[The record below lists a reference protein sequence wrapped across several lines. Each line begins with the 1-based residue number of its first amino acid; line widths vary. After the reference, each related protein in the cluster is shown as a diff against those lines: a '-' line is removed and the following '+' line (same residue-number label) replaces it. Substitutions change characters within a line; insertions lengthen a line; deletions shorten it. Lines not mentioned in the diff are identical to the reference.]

1 MKKWISL
8 LLATACIFTV
18 SACKKQENK
27 PPVSLEEIEKIYETD
42 PNAAAWTMVEAMSLD
57 EKIYQLFIVSPE
69 TLSGGEAVT
78 EVNDAVREGFARYPV
93 GGVALSGFNIKEHDQ
108 VVKLT
113 EGLQSASSIPLFT
126 AMFAEGGGAGLA
138 SIENMGITAQPAK
151 RELTDGQQAYDT
163 AKLLGEELTALGLN
177 LEFAPVA
184 DTAEEAEG
192 ETDERFY
199 SADPTVVGTMAENT
213 VRGLR
218 DGGVATVLS
227 HFPGQGGAER
237 DEKDGKIRSERT
249 YEELQEKELI
259 PFVGSIGAG
268 VDLVMVSHMINQSIT
283 KTDMECTMST
293 NVMTNI
299 LRNTM
304 GFPNVII
311 TDTLNSHGI
320 TGYYSAGAAALTAFE
335 AGADMLLLPE
345 NVEEAAAA
353 IKGAVSSGR
362 ISEMRINESVSRIL
376 KVKLERGII

>member
-1 MKKWISL
+1 MKKILSL
-8 LLATACIFTV
+8 LLATTCILTIP
-18 SACKKQENK
+18 ACKKQENK
-27 PPVSLEEIEKIYETD
+27 PPVSLDEIEKIYETD

-78 EVNDAVREGFARYPV
+78 EVNDAVRDGFSRYPV
-93 GGVALSGFNIKEHDQ
+93 GGIALSGFNIKDREQ
-108 VVKLT
+108 VIKLT

-151 RELTDGQQAYDT
+151 RELADGQAAYDS
-163 AKLLGEELTALGLN
+163 AKLLGEELAALGLN

-184 DTAEEAEG
+184 DTAVDAEG
-192 ETDERFY
+192 EADARFY
-199 SADPTVVGTMAENT
+199 SADPAVVGTMAENT

-218 DGGVATVLS
+218 DGGAATVLS
-227 HFPGQGGAER
+227 HFPGQGSAVR
-237 DEKDGKIRSERT
+237 DESDGKLRSDRT
-249 YEELQEKELI
+249 YEELQEKELL
-259 PFVGSIGAG
+259 PFIGSISAGA
-268 VDLVMVSHMINQSIT
+268 DLVMVSHMINASIT

-311 TDTLNSHGI
+311 TDTLSGQGI

-345 NVEEAAAA
+345 NVEDAAAA